1 MGCYLTDS
9 SRAAAITVCA
19 VTSIPRAS
27 KSSFMTSSQ
36 PLPAMSRAPS
46 SASPSNLT
54 HIGEPAF
61 SPDLGPTGT
70 GAGSAPSEPVIQ
82 LACHGFHHAVRKIK
96 FSEVQRSGVSSGKS
110 EPTTPFLWEGSGA
123 SYPGAENTWATR
135 TERSM

>member
-1 MGCYLTDS
+1 MLLTNS

-19 VTSIPRAS
+19 VTATPRAS

-36 PLPAMSRAPS
+36 PLPARSRAPS
-46 SASPSNLT
+46 SASPGNLT
-54 HIGEPAF
+54 HIGEPGIQ
-61 SPDLGPTGT
+61 PDLGPTGT
-70 GAGSAPSEPVIQ
+70 GAGSAPSEPVIP

-110 EPTTPFLWEGSGA
+110 EPQHLFFGKDPALRTSWGG
-123 SYPGAENTWATR
+123 NTWATR